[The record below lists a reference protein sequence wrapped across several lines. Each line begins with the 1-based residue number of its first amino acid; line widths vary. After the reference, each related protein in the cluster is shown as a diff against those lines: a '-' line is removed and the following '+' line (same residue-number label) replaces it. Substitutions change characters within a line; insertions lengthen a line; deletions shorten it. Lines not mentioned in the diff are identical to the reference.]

1 MRKGRRKNESK
12 QRTASTTHS
21 EEESSETTM
30 SNPDAIA
37 SEIAERFPEDAK
49 DLKLVREKKAFAVPP
64 PSMVMMIRSSGMQP

>member
-1 MRKGRRKNESK
+1 
-12 QRTASTTHS
+12 
-21 EEESSETTM
+21 M

-64 PSMVMMIRSSGMQP
+64 PSMFMMTRSSGMQP